1 MLEHY
6 EKLGAAKAWTGP
18 LPRGDYGVVAAH
30 EKALRR
36 LPPEFAAAY
45 WAVSRL
51 AARVLSRDPQG
62 MLRELDEIS
71 GSLQAAKIKGD

>member
-1 MLEHY
+1 
-6 EKLGAAKAWTGP
+6 
-18 LPRGDYGVVAAH
+18 
-30 EKALRR
+30 